1 MYVLIFK
8 YFLFFHIYDTRKTI
22 KKKMKIYFATS
33 EFRLLALR
41 VQRWCTTVFSLTF
54 SVLLYLEINASNPKL
69 CQFCRLFFKY
79 CWIRNSILKILC
91 QISVA
96 VSHDGGGFVF
106 KQLWRM
112 ESSFLYLQT
121 YPPRL
126 LGLCTIG
133 MIGSSLGLLL
143 DCLAL
148 YSSRLMALGPAD
160 IATDGISAFTS
171 GLVSFPKLVL
181 LNKIGMHPVVFLLDW
196 CSLIMDSTQLYLLTG
211 VPLKLP
217 DSNSRADIVHVW
229 QDRHVI
235 TRNVYCLV

>member
-1 MYVLIFK
+1 
-8 YFLFFHIYDTRKTI
+8 
-22 KKKMKIYFATS
+22 
-33 EFRLLALR
+33 
-41 VQRWCTTVFSLTF
+41 
-54 SVLLYLEINASNPKL
+54 
-69 CQFCRLFFKY
+69 
-79 CWIRNSILKILC
+79 
-91 QISVA
+91 
-96 VSHDGGGFVF
+96 
-106 KQLWRM
+106 M

-196 CSLIMDSTQLYLLTG
+196 CSLINDSTQLYLLTG